1 MKVLF
6 RIIAILIVAF
16 RPAVI
21 AADQH
26 IDVSRVVNQ
35 ATAESILGEP
45 VKVATPRNMDGNDG
59 YYSKCNYYTVKPGKT
74 LIIRVYQAVLGADA
88 QAALQGVSESTGAM
102 TMISGLGDRARL
114 SSGADSGLPPHV
126 MMLYVVKSNVLI
138 TVGIS
143 GFDDDALAQEKAKTV
158 AQKLL
163 ASL

>member
-143 GFDDDALAQEKAKTV
+143 GFDDDALALEKAKTV

-163 ASL
+163 AGL

>member
-1 MKVLF
+1 MKVLY

-16 RPAVI
+16 GPAVI
-21 AADQH
+21 AAEQH
-26 IDVSRVVNQ
+26 IDASRVVDQ

-59 YYSKCNYYTVKPGKT
+59 YYSKCNYYTAKPGKT
-74 LIIRVYQAVLGADA
+74 LIIRVYQAVLGVDA

>member
-88 QAALQGVSESTGAM
+88 QAALQGVSDSTGAM
-102 TMISGLGDRARL
+102 TMISGLGDRASL

-126 MMLYVVKSNVLI
+126 VMLYVVKSNVLI

-143 GFDDDALAQEKAKTV
+143 GFDDDALALEKAKTV

-163 ASL
+163 AGL

>member
-59 YYSKCNYYTVKPGKT
+59 YYSKCNYYTAKPGKT
-74 LIIRVYQAVLGADA
+74 LIIRVYLAVLGADA
-88 QAALQGVSESTGAM
+88 QAALQGVSDSTGAM
-102 TMISGLGDRARL
+102 TMISGLGDRASL

-126 MMLYVVKSNVLI
+126 VMLYVVKSNVLI

-143 GFDDDALAQEKAKTV
+143 GFDDDALALEKAKTV

-163 ASL
+163 AGL

>member
-26 IDVSRVVNQ
+26 IDVSRVVDQ

-45 VKVATPRNMDGNDG
+45 VKVATPRNMDGNDV
-59 YYSKCNYYTVKPGKT
+59 YYSKCNYYTAKPGKT

-88 QAALQGVSESTGAM
+88 QAALQGVSDSTGAM
-102 TMISGLGDRARL
+102 TMISGLGDRASL

-126 MMLYVVKSNVLI
+126 VMLYVVKSNVLI

-143 GFDDDALAQEKAKTV
+143 GFDDDALALEKAKTV

-163 ASL
+163 AGL

>member
-1 MKVLF
+1 MKVPF

-16 RPAVI
+16 RPVVI

-26 IDVSRVVNQ
+26 IDVSRVVDQ

-59 YYSKCNYYTVKPGKT
+59 YYSKCNYYTAKPGKT
-74 LIIRVYQAVLGADA
+74 LIIRVYQAVLGVDA

>member
-1 MKVLF
+1 MKVVF
-6 RIIAILIVAF
+6 RIITIAIVAF
-16 RPAVI
+16 RPGLI
-21 AADQH
+21 AAEQQ
-26 IDVSRVVNQ
+26 IDVSRVVDQ

-102 TMISGLGDRARL
+102 TTISGLGDRARL
-114 SSGADSGLPPHV
+114 SSGAESGLPPRV
-126 MMLYVVKSNVLI
+126 VMLYVVKSNVLI

>member
-1 MKVLF
+1 MKVLY

-21 AADQH
+21 AAEQH
-26 IDVSRVVNQ
+26 IDVSHVIDQ

-59 YYSKCNYYTVKPGKT
+59 YYSKCNYYTAKPGKT